1 LFFVL
6 RISEHSAGDVYQG
19 VKPAERKCP
28 ACKNHLVVRDSNR
41 IGNKFLG
48 CSQYST
54 CTHIEPSNVSCDENP
69 APFPFCKNALK
80 K

>member
-1 LFFVL
+1 MFCVL

-41 IGNKFLG
+41 AGNKFLG
-48 CSQYST
+48 CSQYPT
-54 CTHIEPSNVSCDENP
+54 CTHTEPSNVSCDENP
-69 APFPFCKNALK
+69 ELFPSL
-80 K
+80 